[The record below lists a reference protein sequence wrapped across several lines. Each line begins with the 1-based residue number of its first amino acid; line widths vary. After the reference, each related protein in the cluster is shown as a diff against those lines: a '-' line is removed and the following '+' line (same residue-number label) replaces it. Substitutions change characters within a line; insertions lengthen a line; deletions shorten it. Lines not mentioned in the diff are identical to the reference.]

1 MLKLTSITYAALLSI
16 SPLAFA
22 QQTPEIMTRELAV
35 DGTTAVTVPRA
46 AAGAQGRAFT
56 PTAPGLTR
64 AEVQAELA
72 RARASG
78 EIERY
83 QALYSGGG
91 N

>member
-1 MLKLTSITYAALLSI
+1 MLKLTSITCAALLSV
-16 SPLAFA
+16 SSLALA
-22 QQTPEIMTRELAV
+22 QQSAEMMTRELAV
-35 DGTTAVTVPRA
+35 DGTTAVTVPRT

-56 PTAPGLTR
+56 PAAALTR
-64 AEVQAELA
+64 AEVRAELA

-78 EIERY
+78 ELERY

>member
-1 MLKLTSITYAALLSI
+1 MLKLTSIACAALLSV
-16 SPLAFA
+16 SSLAFA

-35 DGTTAVTVPRA
+35 DGTTAVTAPRT
-46 AAGAQGRAFT
+46 AAGAQGRAFAS
-56 PTAPGLTR
+56 APGLTR

-78 EIERY
+78 EIDRY
-83 QALYSGGG
+83 HALYSSGG

>member
-1 MLKLTSITYAALLSI
+1 MMKLTSIACAALLSV
-16 SPLAFA
+16 SSLALA

-35 DGTTAVTVPRA
+35 DGTTAVTAPRT
-46 AAGAQGRAFT
+46 AAGAQGRAFASA
-56 PTAPGLTR
+56 APGLTR

-78 EIERY
+78 EIDRY
-83 QALYSGGG
+83 HALYSSGG